1 MNPPVFSIYW
11 DLDVQTNAVIKEH
24 PPTNHLP
31 PHPEIELQRAQLVTK
46 LRQHYHEL
54 CHQREGTVGHNMVQP
69 NRSLVPGA
77 GFNLDLTSLTL
88 SLSQVSIRR
97 GSRSTVGYWRGK

>member
-1 MNPPVFSIYW
+1 MANIGLIAVPPVFRIYW
-11 DLDVQTNAVIKEH
+11 DLDIQTNVVIREQ

-54 CHQREGTVGHNMVQP
+54 CLQREGISHPENIFDDVSADYNVCEC
-69 NRSLVPGA
+69 GA
-77 GFNLDLTSLTL
+77 
-88 SLSQVSIRR
+88 
-97 GSRSTVGYWRGK
+97 